1 MTEFFSDLWEGLRID
16 GALDRIRPFITD
28 YPVETGAGILLI
40 LLLLIAGV
48 FIRRMKKRTRV
59 IPETDG
65 APAPAAAEESDGIPY
80 SPPSSAGGPMEDV
93 APGVYEAAGPP
104 SEQTAA
110 GLMGRLK
117 SGLQKTRRS
126 IAGRLESILSEG
138 GATDPETLEEIE
150 ETLITSDVGVDTT
163 MALIEEI
170 HQNASTIQGP
180 QELRHF
186 LKERMK
192 KLLTRPR
199 DMDISAT
206 PYVIMV
212 VGVNGVGKTTTIG
225 KLAHRF
231 RSQGKSVLIGAANT
245 FRAAAVEQL
254 EIWTKRSGA
263 DFVRHRE
270 NADPAAVAFDAVQAG
285 ISRNVDIVIIDTAG
299 RLQTKVNLMEQL
311 KKIRRSITKKMP
323 EAPHEVLL
331 VLDATTGQN
340 AISQAKLFHEGIGV
354 TSLALTKLDG
364 TAKGGIVVGI
374 CNTMQL
380 PLQYIG
386 VGEQM
391 DDLQP
396 FDPDAFI
403 EAIF

>member
-16 GALDRIRPFITD
+16 GALDRIHRLVAD
-28 YPVETGAGILLI
+28 YPLEIGAGIFFI
-40 LLLLIAGV
+40 FLLLIAGV
-48 FIRRMKKRTRV
+48 LVRRKKKRSRLFPKTDDT
-59 IPETDG
+59 PEKST
-65 APAPAAAEESDGIPY
+65 AEEADSIAAP
-80 SPPSSAGGPMEDV
+80 SFSSAGAPMEDV
-93 APGVYEAAGPP
+93 APGAHEAPGPAP
-104 SEQTAA
+104 EQTAA

-170 HQNASTIQGP
+170 RQNASSIQGP
-180 QELRHF
+180 EELRHF
-186 LKERMK
+186 LKDRMK
-192 KLLTRPR
+192 KLLTRPK

-231 RSQGKSVLIGAANT
+231 RSRGQSVLIGAADT

-254 EIWTKRSGA
+254 EIWAKRSGA

-270 NADPAAVAFDAVQAG
+270 DADPAAVAFDAVQAG

-340 AISQAKLFHEGIGV
+340 AISQAKRFHEGIGV